1 MYAAPGRDFAVRVPF
16 LLGGRPVVA
25 DPGSVRYTV
34 LGEGGAPI
42 TGLIDV
48 GADVP
53 AGSAAVVVTVPASAN
68 QTSLRVGSRGV
79 LVSFTAAGAPSSTFV
94 AYRLA
99 APPPVWVTPAD
110 VRGLLGAARDEIA
123 DADVDLVEAHLEV
136 ENALGASTLSAALA
150 SGARPAFLANRAVAH
165 NAALRLLPSARARYA
180 QSRTNGQE
188 GFSRFRVD
196 FDALEASLRQAY
208 ADALSLVAGSSD
220 TLTSPV
226 LMVLTK
232 PTDVITGA

>member
-1 MYAAPGRDFAVRVPF
+1 MYAAPGRDYAVRVPF

-34 LGEGGAPI
+34 YGDGGAPI
-42 TGLIDV
+42 TGLVDV

-53 AGSAAVVVTVPASAN
+53 AGAAAVVVTVPGSAN
-68 QTSLRVGSRGV
+68 QTARRVGSRAV
-79 LVSFTAAGAPSSTFV
+79 MVTFTAAGSPGFGSVS
-94 AYRLA
+94 YRLA
-99 APPPVWVTPAD
+99 APPPVWVVPAD

-123 DADVDLVEAHLEV
+123 DGEVDLVEAHLEV
-136 ENALGASTLSAALA
+136 ESAIGADVLAAALA
-150 SGARPAFLANRAVAH
+150 SGDRPAFLANRAVAH

-196 FDALEASLRQAY
+196 FDALEASLRQDY
-208 ADALSLVAGSSD
+208 ASALALVAGTSD
-220 TLTSPV
+220 AAGAPV
-226 LMVLTK
+226 LMVLTT